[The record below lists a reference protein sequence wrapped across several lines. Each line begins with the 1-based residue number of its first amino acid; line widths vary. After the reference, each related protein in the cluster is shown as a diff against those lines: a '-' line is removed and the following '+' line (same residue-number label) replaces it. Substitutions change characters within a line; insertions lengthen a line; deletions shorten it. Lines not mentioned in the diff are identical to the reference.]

1 MEHMGD
7 ISESPDRFPMVF
19 LWFSYRCHM
28 GYTELLVPHVSVFF
42 GDEPRLTSAAVMCR
56 KCIRRIAQS
65 TTQGGCVDLRLG
77 F

>member
-7 ISESPDRFPMVF
+7 ISESPDRFPMDF
-19 LWFSYRCHM
+19 ISLSYGIYRAS
-28 GYTELLVPHVSVFF
+28 GATRFGFFF